1 MQYREYLKI
10 NLTAD
15 IENGLVN
22 TGGEG
27 GRKCDGLRE

>member
-10 NLTAD
+10 NLTAV

-27 GRKCDGLRE
+27 ESVMD

>member
-15 IENGLVN
+15 IENGLMN

-27 GRKCDGLRE
+27 ESVMD

>member
-10 NLTAD
+10 NITED
-15 IENGLVN
+15 IEYGLVN
-22 TGGEG
+22 TGGG

>member
-27 GRKCDGLRE
+27 ESVMD